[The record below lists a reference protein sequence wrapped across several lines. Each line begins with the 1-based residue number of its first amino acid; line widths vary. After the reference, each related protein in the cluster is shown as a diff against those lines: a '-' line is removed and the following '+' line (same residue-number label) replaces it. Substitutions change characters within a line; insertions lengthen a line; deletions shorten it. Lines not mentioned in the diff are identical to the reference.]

1 MEVVD
6 LCKNGNNTVLA
17 KDRAARQSL
26 IVEKLKNT
34 MAVMQTW
41 PLSEAG
47 NARSLQGWGFPV
59 SYFAMGI
66 ASFLLAYV
74 YTSLR

>member
-6 LCKNGNNTVLA
+6 LGKNGNNTVLP

-26 IVEKLKNT
+26 IVEKLKNK
-34 MAVMQTW
+34 MAIMQTW
-41 PLSEAG
+41 LLSEAG

-59 SYFAMGI
+59 SYFTMGMGP
-66 ASFLLAYV
+66 V
-74 YTSLR
+74 